1 MRKNKI
7 MFMAMI
13 FIVSLLCISAV
24 SAADDADL
32 SDVIADTDTN
42 DATVLEESID
52 DASISDSQSDENVL
66 SDDGG
71 ASEPITEPALQ
82 RNFTALIW
90 KPIISSTMMV
100 LLFSLMVLRLNV
112 L

>member
-71 ASEPITEPALQ
+71 NTDE
-82 RNFTALIW
+82 
-90 KPIISSTMMV
+90 
-100 LLFSLMVLRLNV
+100 
-112 L
+112 